1 MKTKNEMITKL
12 GLSIVI
18 GLDLQ
23 QFKLAC
29 KNNDLIFRQLLYLQ
43 GKYLLLPV
51 HFIVITTILTGQT
64 ESHVTRLHSMTMK
77 KEVLSSMIEVLT
89 KKNYQV

>member
-18 GLDLQ
+18 GLNLQ
-23 QFKLAC
+23 QFKSAC
-29 KNNDLIFRQLLYLQ
+29 KNNNLSFRQLLYLQ
-43 GKYLLLPV
+43 RKYLLLPV
-51 HFIVITTILTGQT
+51 HFIVITTISSGQT

-77 KEVLSSMIEVLT
+77 
-89 KKNYQV
+89 